1 MTWRSAS
8 GVGATALCA
17 LLVAGPAAALDIKVW
32 PLFRYARTPDGSV
45 RWSAL
50 GPLLEY
56 RRTPDATDLWLR
68 PLLSVHRQR
77 APERAGEAHILFP
90 LATVRWRDDSRS
102 ARFLLFTWRSEPH
115 ERRFSLFPLVYWR
128 SDAEGR
134 RLAVLP
140 FYLDL
145 PDFLGYER
153 VTAVLFPAWVRL
165 REPGVE
171 RTFYG
176 FPFVSTVGGALGRG
190 FRVWPFFGTKE
201 IVGRERTRYVLWPFH
216 IRREELVPGY
226 GWDRIRVNF
235 PVFAARDGE
244 GIRSRGW
251 GMLAY
256 TSTVD
261 ERRGYEAYGS
271 PWPFVVRERPLGAES
286 WRTWRAAPIYGR
298 TDTEG
303 YHARFYGWP
312 GYRWR
317 HESSAD
323 VDNERRDFLWFFW
336 RHQRRWTAGGQRGR
350 PRHPLPALPPSDRE
364 RPRRR
369 AGAGAR
375 GQHHPGEPRRPRAL
389 GATVGRGPLGH
400 WRRRLA
406 RLESSLGPAGPR
418 ARTARRPLPPR
429 STDGRWRSTRRRLTP
444 GAPRRARPRRCRRAR
459 RAPGA
464 RRGDACSSPPRSGR
478 SSTSPPIA
486 SASLHSWS
494 ASAPR
499 RCRSAP
505 SSRSSSA

>member
-323 VDNERRDFLWFFW
+323 VDNERQDFLWFLW
-336 RHQRRWTAGGQRGR
+336 RHQRRWAAGGSTDALDTLFPLYRRRIVNGRDAGQMPALADSIIPVNPGVLGLWAPLWGVLRWDTGADGSRDWNLLWGLLARERGR
-350 PRHPLPALPPSDRE
+350 L
-364 RPRRR
+364 
-369 AGAGAR
+369 
-375 GQHHPGEPRRPRAL
+375 
-389 GATVGRGPLGH
+389 VGPLHLDPRTDDGD
-400 WRRRLA
+400 RRD
-406 RLESSLGPAGPR
+406 
-418 ARTARRPLPPR
+418 
-429 STDGRWRSTRRRLTP
+429 DG
-444 GAPRRARPRRCRRAR
+444 
-459 RAPGA
+459 
-464 RRGDACSSPPRSGR
+464 
-478 SSTSPPIA
+478 
-486 SASLHSWS
+486 
-494 ASAPR
+494 
-499 RCRSAP
+499 
-505 SSRSSSA
+505 